1 MARVRRWSD
10 DLSVGGDA
18 VAAEVLQRAGASLD
32 EPPSVAALVRALGLS
47 VHYGASLPGDAALV
61 RVGDEWRIYLRR
73 KLPRERVAFAVAHEL
88 CEWAM
93 RGYIG
98 EDIEQ
103 RANLGAA
110 ALLVPRRALARLR
123 GCTLHEL
130 AAAFKVSETLIAL
143 REAEVTGEPRAV
155 VSPALVRVRGPEAW
169 VWPSERELRRG
180 VPGLWRAPLCC
191 EPRRYVLDPT
201 DECP

>member
-1 MARVRRWSD
+1 M
-10 DLSVGGDA
+10 GGDA
-18 VAAEVLQRAGASLD
+18 IATEVLERAGAALD
-32 EPPSVAALVRALGLS
+32 ERPNVAALVRALGLS

-88 CEWAM
+88 VEWAL

-98 EDIEQ
+98 EDIET

-110 ALLVPRRALARLR
+110 AILVPRRALARLR

-130 AAAFKVSETLIAL
+130 AEAFKVSETLIAL

-180 VPGLWRAPLCC
+180 HPGMRRAALCC
-191 EPRRYVLDPT
+191 EARRFVLDPT
-201 DECP
+201 CDDR

>member
-1 MARVRRWSD
+1 M
-10 DLSVGGDA
+10 GGEA
-18 VAAEVLQRAGASLD
+18 LAYEVLQRAGAPLD
-32 EPPSVAALVRALGLS
+32 EPPSVAALVRALGLT

-61 RVGDEWRIYLRR
+61 RVGDAWRIYLRR

-93 RGYIG
+93 RGETVR
-98 EDIEQ
+98 EDVET

-110 ALLVPRRALARLR
+110 ALLVPRAALARLR

-130 AAAFKVSETLIAL
+130 AAAFRVSETLIAL

-155 VSPALVRVRGPEAW
+155 VSPALVRVRGPED
-169 VWPSERELRRG
+169 RF
-180 VPGLWRAPLCC
+180 
-191 EPRRYVLDPT
+191 
-201 DECP
+201 